1 MDVSFDSDSKN
12 ENISNIDG
20 EGSSGISKIED
31 YDVLRGNGGS
41 DKSSSSSSTSSSTSA
56 GKKGDK
62 SSSPS
67 TTSSTNIT
75 SSAMKYVILALLIIT
90 LIAVIIYIC
99 YKTYKTQINNLGSLL
114 ETSRKEEAIL
124 HSKLKASEQDKQLY
138 IQKINQLNN
147 DIQNQYTPILPMT
160 NNSYDA
166 PDPDAPREKPKLL
179 KDKEAIKAF
188 VNSKR
193 QTVQDELD
201 ERQAKAKEEEENM
214 INETQDELL
223 TQTKADK
230 RDEKVDE
237 IMEIIQSQ

>member
-1 MDVSFDSDSKN
+1 MDISFDSDSKN
-12 ENISNIDG
+12 DNERMDG
-20 EGSSGISKIED
+20 EGGSGISKIET
-31 YDVLRGNGGS
+31 YDALKD
-41 DKSSSSSSTSSSTSA
+41 DKTQMGSSSSSTSNT
-56 GKKGDK
+56 KKGGNDK
-62 SSSPS
+62 SSSTS
-67 TTSSTNIT
+67 TTST
-75 SSAMKYVILALLIIT
+75 AMKYVILAILIIT
-90 LIAVIIYIC
+90 LIAVIVYIC

-124 HSKLKASEQDKQLY
+124 HNKLKASEQDKRLY

-201 ERQAKAKEEEENM
+201 ERQAKAKEQEENM
-214 INETQDELL
+214 ITETQDELL

>member
-1 MDVSFDSDSKN
+1 MDISFDSDSKN
-12 ENISNIDG
+12 DNEHMDG
-20 EGSSGISKIED
+20 EGGSGISKIET
-31 YDVLRGNGGS
+31 YDALKDDKTQMVSLASSTTSNTKKGGS
-41 DKSSSSSSTSSSTSA
+41 DKSSTSTS
-56 GKKGDK
+56 
-62 SSSPS
+62 
-67 TTSSTNIT
+67 TT
-75 SSAMKYVILALLIIT
+75 MKYVILAILIIT
-90 LIAVIIYIC
+90 LIVVIVYIC

-124 HSKLKASEQDKQLY
+124 HNKLKASEQDKRLY

-214 INETQDELL
+214 ITETQDELL